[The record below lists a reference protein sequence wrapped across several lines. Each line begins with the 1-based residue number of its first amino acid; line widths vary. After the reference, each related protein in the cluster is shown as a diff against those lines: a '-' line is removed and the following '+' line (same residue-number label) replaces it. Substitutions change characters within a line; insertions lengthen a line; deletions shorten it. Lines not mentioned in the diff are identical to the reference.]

1 MGSDTIEHIFGAAVC
16 VFAESGFERAR
27 MDEIARRAGV
37 AKGTIY
43 YHFKSK
49 EELFVALMNNG
60 MERLTAYLRRRLA
73 QVEDPQEQLGEILD
87 AQVRYLYDNGTF
99 AKLLISEVWGSI
111 ERQRV
116 FRARIRDLV
125 SIIEEVIRRGEKEG
139 SFRTLKVQ
147 ETAVAIFG
155 AISVAVLQELFRF
168 EEQER
173 QDVKEERIPDLVRNL
188 ETLIHH
194 GLIYKEAE

>member
-1 MGSDTIEHIFGAAVC
+1 MGSATIEHIFEAAVS

-27 MDEIARRAGV
+27 MDEIANRAKV

-49 EELFVALMNNG
+49 EELFVALMNNR
-60 MERLTAYLRRRLA
+60 MERLIAYLRSRLQ
-73 QVEDPQEQLGEILD
+73 QVEHPQNRLGEILD

-99 AKLLISEVWGSI
+99 TKLLISEVWGSI

-125 SIIEEVIRRGEKEG
+125 AIIEEVINQGEKAGE
-139 SFRTLKVQ
+139 FRAVKVH

-155 AISVAVLQELFRF
+155 AIGVAVLQELFRF

-173 QDVKEERIPDLVRNL
+173 EAVKEERIPELVDNL
-188 ETLIHH
+188 KTLIHH
-194 GLIYKEAE
+194 GLIH